1 MVAIILSNEWV
12 IPPTW
17 TVKFLLFK
25 DLSEICLMYT
35 YYYNIFFMMSHDPF
49 QFLQTNIV
57 CKDVKNTMKTNLY
70 II

>member
-1 MVAIILSNEWV
+1 MSHTAHL
-12 IPPTW
+12 
-17 TVKFLLFK
+17 
-25 DLSEICLMYT
+25 DCEISFIQGFVGNMLNV